1 MTRSLSTAPVARGG
15 TALEF
20 RALPR
25 RRPASRPLS
34 GALNQVLWLAL
45 ALTLAGGAQALA
57 QQSQQQMPGQTRQ
70 QMGRSTVEFDQPD
83 MVGEQKRLRLLNAE
97 RHKALV
103 SDADKLLKLVS
114 QLNAEINAAGS
125 ASLTPAQLR
134 TLGEIQKLAHS
145 VKSKMGTS
153 VPGTPVFREPAE
165 YP

>member
-1 MTRSLSTAPVARGG
+1 MAPG
-15 TALEF
+15 F

-25 RRPASRPLS
+25 RRPASRLLS
-34 GALNQVLWLAL
+34 DALNQVLWLAL
-45 ALTLAGGAQALA
+45 ALALAGGAQALA

-70 QMGRSTVEFDQPD
+70 QMGRSAVEFDQPD
-83 MVGEQKRLRLLNAE
+83 MAGEQKRLRLLNAE
-97 RHKALV
+97 RQKALV

-114 QLNAEINAAGS
+114 QLNADINAGS
-125 ASLTPAQLR
+125 PASLTPAQLR

-153 VPGTPVFREPAE
+153 ALGTAVFREAPE